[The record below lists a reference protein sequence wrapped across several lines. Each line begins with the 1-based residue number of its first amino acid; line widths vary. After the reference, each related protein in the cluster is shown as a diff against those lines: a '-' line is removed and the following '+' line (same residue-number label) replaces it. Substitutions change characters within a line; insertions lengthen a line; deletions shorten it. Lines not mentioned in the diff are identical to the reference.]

1 MQGPPHGRCCSA
13 SPSGKLAGSASLEG
27 RGQLKFTSG
36 RWSPHHSCTQV
47 ATASDTAI
55 RGWDTRTMRSV
66 TGARAV
72 PVPSQALGARGS
84 SVCVS
89 RVGTPPVLLPA
100 QTRAGLSAAV
110 DRHCSVAVQCSGG
123 VALGRGRGPGSG
135 RGPRQWGFRMRI
147 MVRLPDAARGAGARE
162 RSLGG
167 QRPHVNS
174 LCPGRVSGAVCCHF
188 CAFETVLTY
197 RVISLSLQSLC
208 AAASSSYGINQSSVS
223 APGVA

>member
-100 QTRAGLSAAV
+100 QTRAGLSAAG
-110 DRHCSVAVQCSGG
+110 RGPPLLRGCSV
-123 VALGRGRGPGSG
+123 LRGRGPGSG

>member
-1 MQGPPHGRCCSA
+1 
-13 SPSGKLAGSASLEG
+13 
-27 RGQLKFTSG
+27 
-36 RWSPHHSCTQV
+36 
-47 ATASDTAI
+47 
-55 RGWDTRTMRSV
+55 
-66 TGARAV
+66 
-72 PVPSQALGARGS
+72 
-84 SVCVS
+84 
-89 RVGTPPVLLPA
+89 
-100 QTRAGLSAAV
+100 
-110 DRHCSVAVQCSGG
+110 
-123 VALGRGRGPGSG
+123 
-135 RGPRQWGFRMRI
+135 

-197 RVISLSLQSLC
+197 QVISLSLQSLC

>member
-72 PVPSQALGARGS
+72 PVPS
-84 SVCVS
+84 
-89 RVGTPPVLLPA
+89 
-100 QTRAGLSAAV
+100 
-110 DRHCSVAVQCSGG
+110 
-123 VALGRGRGPGSG
+123 
-135 RGPRQWGFRMRI
+135 
-147 MVRLPDAARGAGARE
+147 
-162 RSLGG
+162 
-167 QRPHVNS
+167 
-174 LCPGRVSGAVCCHF
+174 
-188 CAFETVLTY
+188 
-197 RVISLSLQSLC
+197 
-208 AAASSSYGINQSSVS
+208 
-223 APGVA
+223 